1 MVVEGASTR
10 HAGFWIGRAVMRRTT
25 ARGLVGIE
33 RFPVDAGVA
42 ELSEKWAARALEALR
57 VAVVSR
63 NRVGTGG
70 ERGAG
75 SGGWSARRC
84 PRLEL

>member
-1 MVVEGASTR
+1 
-10 HAGFWIGRAVMRRTT
+10 MRRTT